1 MAKSTIEKLRELQL
15 ERGLPLGMLADGPT
29 PIPWEESQKIYDKPF
44 YSNWT
49 GFNPTGY
56 SGTGADDGISIS
68 DVFSPFKSAGMAAL
82 NTLSVPQA
90 IAFTLASKGIEGVTG
105 REGMDWSDMAGGFS
119 EDYQGFKEI
128 LEQSGVPE
136 DSAWSTWG
144 GLAGDIVLDP
154 LWFAAP
160 VKAVR
165 TAAKT
170 PMDVAKAFRSMRDP
184 RAIAAAQKAGKE
196 AGPTE
201 GWKEALGKFA
211 ATGSPEARAQAR
223 VFDDYVAAAA
233 PVAAPAATGSAN
245 DIASALASL
254 ADPTAIASAERV
266 GTRDALSKGL
276 PDMWSGKVADDVK
289 PPPGEVAVKQDIV
302 DMSDEMYDGWDYVD
316 ENGVVSGLRDEQGM
330 ITPVAAERAGAEKS
344 GRVGTTFKTE
354 DDETLIGELGRRL
367 RGEKKPEPKWVDKD
381 GKRHLMQGETE
392 NRMALSIGL
401 APWKQSSRFNK
412 QIAFGPSWARHID
425 SSSWFSRKIRG
436 IVMLPVEKAMHQL
449 GRSAREQRGDNAT
462 AILKQQEDFAERGKD
477 LAERR
482 SRVGRTDWEGKS
494 AAEIMDIRSTAMS
507 LVSGARNLATDS
519 ESVKKLAEFEKN
531 MVDEMIL
538 TADDIKLID
547 YYNAR
552 YLAEYRLANGG
563 RMPDQGGIAVGAY
576 GPQGPDPRSLSLLRL
591 EGRMNAENNIGRGN
605 RTQTDMN
612 SEKKRQFGSIFN
624 YMTGRQFTS
633 HLTDMGMSPATANKM
648 MQIIK
653 DSIPTEYGKELS
665 QRLKGKSAEEFLGFA
680 PTERQLK
687 IGGVAEPINPELN
700 FFSLVKRK
708 NEEVIEARLDRHIT
722 MLMEQNG
729 LIRRT
734 FDEDG
739 NLTFEGVLDKSPPMK
754 TPEGI
759 KVDGDPNYW
768 TRRKTEFLK
777 NERLLYDDTS
787 DLGRI
792 LLSTF
797 RFMKL
802 AFTQPWPMHYFN
814 NMLGDFFNSMVN
826 AGPTAAGKASK
837 SSFTIA
843 GRGRKEGEFS
853 LPTLRYGD
861 KYARAAAME
870 RGVMDEVFEVGGVKY
885 SGAQLSALAHLTG
898 LGRGFTGEIGEN
910 LGDQLARELG
920 HTTKMFEAAKAPW
933 TTYFRFMQRQN
944 VTRED
949 AMRFRTWVN
958 HMEDGKNPIEASLST
973 IDGVFDYGALSRFE
987 KVWMRNALMFYTWMR
1002 LNTPFQWRAMFKNPG
1017 LYASYGAIERGRPKS
1032 PFEPGYVS
1040 ELGLLPVPLLGNVTV
1055 GAPWADLHKSY
1066 LPFTSDQDTV
1076 QSYASDYLSALNPLV
1091 KVPLETMTNK
1101 NIFTGAPIR
1110 QFPGQKKEMPF
1121 GPLNSLLTFL
1131 PGVDYQRQRKGGE
1144 LVPAMSARA
1153 DHIVGSFLGP
1163 LATIGDRFP
1172 SNFGGPEARPQNNTL
1187 TILTQI
1193 AGIGR
1198 TIEPSPYWE
1207 DAAKVRA
1214 ARKKADITRLRNA
1227 EALVPNY
1234 TGG

>member
-1 MAKSTIEKLRELQL
+1 MAKSQNIVGVLDALRKEYGL
-15 ERGLPLGMLADGPT
+15 EQEVNDWPDAYRKYY
-29 PIPWEESQKIYDKPF
+29 SKPF
-44 YSNWT
+44 IPPATPDWYK
-49 GFNPTGY
+49 GPG
-56 SGTGADDGISIS
+56 GGDDGISIG
-68 DVFSPFKSAGMAAL
+68 DVFSPFKSVGMAAL

-90 IAFTLASKGIEGVTG
+90 VAFTLASKAIEGVTG
-105 REGMDWSDMAGGFS
+105 REGMDWSDLAGGFS

-136 DSAWSTWG
+136 DSKWTTWA

-211 ATGSPEARAQAR
+211 AQSDHTFMGRPEARAAR
-223 VFDDYVAAAA
+223 DVFDDYVAAAA

-266 GTRDALSKGL
+266 GTRDKLSGL
-276 PDMWSGKVADDVK
+276 PDMWSGKVSDDVR

-316 ENGVVSGLRDEQGM
+316 ENGIVGGLRDEQGL

-392 NRMALSIGL
+392 NRVALSIGL

-412 QIAFGPSWARHID
+412 QIAFGPSWARHIN

-462 AILKQQEDFAERGKD
+462 AIFKQQEDFAARGKD

-482 SRVGRTDWEGKS
+482 SKVGRTGWEEKS

-519 ESVKKLAEFEKN
+519 ESVKKLADFEKN

-538 TADDIKLID
+538 TTDDIKLID

-563 RMPDQGGIAVGAY
+563 RMPDQGGVAVGGY

-633 HLTDMGMSPATANKM
+633 HLTDMGMSQATANKM

-708 NEEVIEARLDRHIT
+708 NEAEIEARLDRHIT
-722 MLMEQNG
+722 MLLEQNG
-729 LIRRT
+729 LIKRT

-739 NLTFEGVLDKSPPMK
+739 NLTFTGVIDKSPPMK
-754 TPEGI
+754 TRDGI
-759 KVDGDPNYW
+759 KMEGDPSYW

-777 NERLLYDDTS
+777 NERLLYDDTA

-802 AFTQPWPMHYFN
+802 AFTQPWPMHYWN
-814 NMLGDFFNSMVN
+814 NMLGDLFNSMVN
-826 AGPTAAGKASK
+826 AGPTAAGKATK

-853 LPTLRYGD
+853 IPTLRYGD

-885 SGAQLSALAHLTG
+885 NGAQLSALAHLTG

-958 HMEDGKNPIEASLST
+958 HMEDGKNPIEASLAT

-987 KVWMRNALMFYTWMR
+987 KVWMRNTLMFYTWMR

-1017 LYASYGAIERGRPKS
+1017 LYASYGDIERGRPKS
-1032 PFEPGYVS
+1032 PNEPGYVS
-1040 ELGLLPVPLLGNVTV
+1040 ELGLLPVPLLGNMSI

-1066 LPFTSDQDTV
+1066 LPFTSDTDTV
-1076 QSYASDYLSALNPLV
+1076 QSYTSDYLSALNPIA
-1091 KVPLETMTNK
+1091 KIPLEIATNK
-1101 NIFTGAPIR
+1101 NIFTGAPVR

-1121 GPLNSLLTFL
+1121 GPLNPLLTFL
-1131 PGVDYQRQRKGGE
+1131 PGIGYQRQRKGGE
-1144 LVPAMSARA
+1144 LVPAMSARGE
-1153 DHIVGSFLGP
+1153 HIISSVLGP
-1163 LATIGDRFP
+1163 MASVGERFP
-1172 SNFGGPEARPQNNTL
+1172 AQHGGVESRPQNSWQGW
-1187 TILTQI
+1187 ITQI

-1198 TIEPSPYWE
+1198 TVEPSPYWA
-1207 DAAKVRA
+1207 DAAKVRE
-1214 ARKKADITRLRNA
+1214 ARKKADLTRLRNA
-1227 EALVPNY
+1227 EALVPTY

>member
-1 MAKSTIEKLRELQL
+1 MAKSQNIVGVLDALRKEYGL
-15 ERGLPLGMLADGPT
+15 EQEVNDWSDAYRKYY
-29 PIPWEESQKIYDKPF
+29 SKPF
-44 YSNWT
+44 IPSATPDFYK
-49 GFNPTGY
+49 GPG
-56 SGTGADDGISIS
+56 GDDGISIG

-90 IAFTLASKGIEGVTG
+90 VAFTLASKAIEGATG

-119 EDYQGFKEI
+119 KDYEGFKEI

-136 DSAWSTWG
+136 NSKWTTWA

-170 PMDVAKAFRSMRDP
+170 PLDVAKAFKSMSEP

-201 GWKEALGKFA
+201 GWKEALSKFA
-211 ATGSPEARAQAR
+211 AEGSPEARAASK
-223 VFDDYVAAAA
+223 VFDDYIAAAA
-233 PVAAPAATGSAN
+233 PAAVPAATGSAN
-245 DIASALASL
+245 DIAAALASL
-254 ADPTAIASAERV
+254 ADPAALASAERV
-266 GTRDALSKGL
+266 GTRDALSKDL
-276 PDMWSGKVADDVK
+276 PDMWSGKVSDDVR

-316 ENGVVSGLRDEQGM
+316 ENGVVGGLRDDQGL
-330 ITPVAAERAGAEKS
+330 ITPAAAERAGAEKS
-344 GRVGTTFKTE
+344 GRVGTTFKNPE
-354 DDETLIGELGRRL
+354 DETLIGELGRRL

-392 NRMALSIGL
+392 NRVALSIGL

-425 SSSWFSRKIRG
+425 SGSWFSRKIRG

-462 AILKQQEDFAERGKD
+462 AILKQQEDFAARGKD

-482 SRVGRTDWEGKS
+482 SNAGKANWEDKT

-519 ESVKKLAEFEKN
+519 ESVKKLAEFEKS

-552 YLAEYRLANGG
+552 YLAEYRLTHGG

-576 GPQGPDPRSLSLLRL
+576 GPQGPDAESLALLKTDA
-591 EGRMNAENNIGRGN
+591 RMNAEQNVARGN
-605 RTQTDMN
+605 RTQTDIN
-612 SEKKRQFGSIFN
+612 SEKKRQFGSVFN
-624 YMTGRQFTS
+624 YMTEGQFLS
-633 HLTDMGMSPATANKM
+633 HLTDMGMSQASANKM
-648 MQIIK
+648 MQVIK
-653 DSIPTEYGKELS
+653 ESIPTEYGKDLLK
-665 QRLKGKSAEEFLGFA
+665 RLPKGEEDPAYAFLGFA
-680 PTERQLK
+680 PTKRQLTV
-687 IGGVAEPINPELN
+687 GGVAEPINPELN

-708 NEEVIEARLDRHIT
+708 NEAEIEKRLDRHIT
-722 MLMEQNG
+722 MLLEQNG
-729 LIRRT
+729 LIARSVGK
-734 FDEDG
+734 DG
-739 NLTFEGVLDKSPPMK
+739 KPTYTGVIDKSPPMK

-759 KVDGDPNYW
+759 SVKGDPAYW
-768 TRRKTEFLK
+768 SRRKEEFLK

-792 LLSTF
+792 VLSTF

-802 AFTQPWPMHYFN
+802 AFTQPWPMHYWN

-826 AGPTAAGKASK
+826 AGPTAAGKATK
-837 SSFTIA
+837 SSLTIA

-861 KYARAAAME
+861 KYARAASME

-885 SGAQLSALAHLTG
+885 SGAHLTALAHLTG
-898 LGRGFTGEIGEN
+898 LGRGFTGEIGVN
-910 LGDQLARELG
+910 LGEQLARELG
-920 HTTKMFEAAKAPW
+920 HTTKMFEAAKNPAA
-933 TTYFRFMQRQN
+933 TYFRFMQRQN

-958 HMEDGKNPIEASLST
+958 HMEDGKNPIEASLTT

-987 KVWMRNALMFYTWMR
+987 KVWMRNILMFYTWMR

-1017 LYASYGAIERGRPKS
+1017 LYASYGAIERDRPKS
-1032 PFEPGYVS
+1032 PNEPGYVS
-1040 ELGLLPVPLLGNVTV
+1040 ELGLLPIPLLGNVSI

-1066 LPFTSDQDTV
+1066 LPFTSDTDTV
-1076 QSYASDYLSALNPLV
+1076 QSYTSDYLSALNPIG
-1091 KVPLETMTNK
+1091 KIPLEIATNK
-1101 NIFTGAPIR
+1101 NIFTGAPVR

-1121 GPLNSLLTFL
+1121 GPLNPVLASI
-1131 PGVDYQRQRKGGE
+1131 PGIGTGYQRQRKGGE
-1144 LVPAMSARA
+1144 LVPSMSARGE
-1153 DHIVGSFLGP
+1153 HVISSFIGP
-1163 LATIGDRFP
+1163 LATVGERFP
-1172 SNFGGPEARPQNNTL
+1172 SQYGGVESRPQNNWQSW
-1187 TILTQI
+1187 ITQI

-1198 TIEPSPYWE
+1198 TVEPSPYWA
-1207 DAAKVRA
+1207 DAAKVRE
-1214 ARKKADITRLRNA
+1214 ARKKADLTRLRNA

>member
-1 MAKSTIEKLRELQL
+1 MAKSQNIVGVLDALRKEYGL
-15 ERGLPLGMLADGPT
+15 EQEVNDWPDAYRKYYSTPFIPSATPDFYKGP
-29 PIPWEESQKIYDKPF
+29 
-44 YSNWT
+44 
-49 GFNPTGY
+49 
-56 SGTGADDGISIS
+56 SGGDSGISIG
-68 DVFSPFKSAGMAAL
+68 DVFSPFKSVGMGAL

-90 IAFTLASKGIEGVTG
+90 VAFTLASKAIEGVTG

-119 EDYQGFKEI
+119 EDYEGFKEI

-136 DSAWSTWG
+136 NSKWSTWA
-144 GLAGDIVLDP
+144 GLVGDVALDP

-170 PMDVAKAFRSMRDP
+170 PLDVAKAFKSMNDP

-196 AGPTE
+196 AGPSE

-211 ATGSPEARAQAR
+211 ATGSAESRAASR
-223 VFDDYVAAAA
+223 VFDDYVGTPAAA
-233 PVAAPAATGSAN
+233 GSAN
-245 DIASALASL
+245 DIAAALASMV
-254 ADPTAIASAERV
+254 DPAAIV
-266 GTRDALSKGL
+266 GAQRTQTRDSLSKDL
-276 PDMWSGKVADDVK
+276 PDMWSGRVADDVR

-302 DMSDEMYDGWDYVD
+302 DMSDEMYDGMEYID
-316 ENGVVSGLRDEQGM
+316 ENGLVSGLRDDQGL
-330 ITPVAAERAGAEKS
+330 ITPAAAERAGSAKS
-344 GRVGTTFKTE
+344 GRTGATFKNPE
-354 DDETLIGELGRRL
+354 DETLVGELVRRL
-367 RGEKKPEPKWVDKD
+367 RGIEKPKPKWVDKD

-392 NRMALSIGL
+392 NRVALSIGL

-462 AILKQQEDFAERGKD
+462 AILKQQEDFAARGKD

-482 SRVGRTDWEGKS
+482 SKVGRTDWEGKS

-519 ESVKKLAEFEKN
+519 ESVKTLAEFEKK

-538 TADDIKLID
+538 TPDDISLID

-552 YLAEYRLANGG
+552 YLAEYRLSNGG
-563 RMPDQGGIAVGAY
+563 RMPDGGGIAVGAY
-576 GPQGPDPRSLSLLRL
+576 APQGPDLNSLSLLRADA
-591 EGRMNAENNIGRGN
+591 RMNAEQNVGRGN
-605 RTQTDMN
+605 RTHTDIN

-624 YMTGRQFTS
+624 YMTERQFIS
-633 HLTDMGMSPATANKM
+633 HLTDMGMSPASANKM
-648 MQIIK
+648 MQVIK
-653 DSIPTEYGKELS
+653 DSIPTEYGNDLAKRLPKAKE
-665 QRLKGKSAEEFLGFA
+665 GENPAEAFLGFA
-680 PTERQLK
+680 PTERQLTV
-687 IGGVAEPINPELN
+687 GGVAEPINPELN

-708 NEEVIEARLDRHIT
+708 NEAQIEARLDRHIT
-722 MLMEQNG
+722 MLLEQNG
-729 LIRRT
+729 LITRT
-734 FDEDG
+734 VDDNG
-739 NLTFEGVLDKSPPMK
+739 KLTFTGVTDKSPPMK
-754 TPEGI
+754 TAEGI
-759 KVDGDPNYW
+759 KVKGDPAYW
-768 TRRKTEFLK
+768 NRRKEEFLK
-777 NERLLYDDTS
+777 NERLLYDDTA

-826 AGPTAAGKASK
+826 AGPTAAGKATK
-837 SSFTIA
+837 SSFTLA

-885 SGAQLSALAHLTG
+885 NGAQLTALSHLTG

-958 HMEDGKNPIEASLST
+958 HMEDGKNPIEASLAT

-1017 LYASYGAIERGRPKS
+1017 LYASYGDIERDRPKS
-1032 PFEPGYVS
+1032 PNEPGYVS
-1040 ELGLLPVPLLGNVTV
+1040 ELGLLPIPLLGNVSI

-1066 LPFTSDQDTV
+1066 LPFTSDTDTV
-1076 QSYASDYLSALNPLV
+1076 QSYTSDYLSALNPLA
-1091 KVPLETMTNK
+1091 KIPLEIATNK
-1101 NIFTGAPIR
+1101 NIFTGAPVR

-1121 GPLNSLLTFL
+1121 GPLNPLLTFL
-1131 PGVDYQRQRKGGE
+1131 PGVGYQRQRKGGE
-1144 LVPAMSARA
+1144 LVPAMSARGE
-1153 DHIVGSFLGP
+1153 HIISSFLGP
-1163 LATIGDRFP
+1163 VASVGERFP
-1172 SNFGGPEARPQNNTL
+1172 AQYGGVESRPQNNWQGW
-1187 TILTQI
+1187 ITQI

-1198 TIEPSPYWE
+1198 TVEPSPYWE
-1207 DAAKVRA
+1207 DAAKVRE
-1214 ARKKADITRLRNA
+1214 ARKKADLTRLRNA